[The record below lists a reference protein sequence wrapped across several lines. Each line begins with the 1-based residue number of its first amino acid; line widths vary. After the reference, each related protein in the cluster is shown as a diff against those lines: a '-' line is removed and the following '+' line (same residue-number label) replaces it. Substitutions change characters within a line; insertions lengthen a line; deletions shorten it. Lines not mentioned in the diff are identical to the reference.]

1 MSVTWSRLAGDTS
14 RFAVELELVSDPDD
28 GKGADAET
36 SASWGTLKIW
46 VEGQNLTS
54 HTVEDQSPR
63 HVNWYL
69 LPLLEWLATNWDALL
84 HEERPPVEPDG
95 DTATEALQAGR
106 YAPPT
111 YEPDDA
117 GKWEQ
122 RWYDWWQRHALRA
135 ARDGGIFPNVV
146 LRRWRD
152 LVEISWDSEQL
163 AGAPADLRFAVP
175 SGQARLWPADVADP
189 LYTVAMDATEQLAQR
204 LPESKRIA
212 LLKRTLGALDD
223 KKRSP
228 RRLLW
233 MVDAIPKGRAARQW
247 RRVTQT
253 LEKAPAR
260 VRDAALATSSDGL
273 VITGSCHAALLF
285 GAVSP
290 SLGNTDVTKLAQVL
304 IDSYAPKGAHGPL
317 SDIGRPEPL
326 ESYRGPAWDH
336 GWVLAEE
343 VLEELKPIGHWID
356 IQGVLKKLKIP
367 VIDLELE
374 DSSIRG
380 VSIAGQHHQYTICIN
395 PTYRDGDANEVRRFT
410 LAHELCHLLFDQGKD
425 KKVAVASGPW
435 APRDIERRANAFAA
449 MFLMPRDLVRLA
461 CREAGPLNSLNGV
474 SDVAH
479 TLHMS
484 VTATIHHLAN
494 LNVIDRGEREDL
506 LARQAKESAQRS
518 TGKSDPVRG

>member
-1 MSVTWSRLAGDTS
+1 
-14 RFAVELELVSDPDD
+14 
-28 GKGADAET
+28 
-36 SASWGTLKIW
+36 
-46 VEGQNLTS
+46 
-54 HTVEDQSPR
+54 
-63 HVNWYL
+63 
-69 LPLLEWLATNWDALL
+69 
-84 HEERPPVEPDG
+84 
-95 DTATEALQAGR
+95 
-106 YAPPT
+106 
-111 YEPDDA
+111 
-117 GKWEQ
+117 
-122 RWYDWWQRHALRA
+122 
-135 ARDGGIFPNVV
+135 
-146 LRRWRD
+146 
-152 LVEISWDSEQL
+152 
-163 AGAPADLRFAVP
+163 
-175 SGQARLWPADVADP
+175 
-189 LYTVAMDATEQLAQR
+189 MDATEQLAKR
-204 LPESKRIA
+204 LPDSKRIA
-212 LLKRTLGALDD
+212 LLKRNLVAIND

-233 MVDAIPKGRAARQW
+233 MVDAIPSQGRAARQW

-253 LEKAPAR
+253 LQSAPAA
-260 VRDAALATSSDGL
+260 VCEAALATSSDGL

-304 IDSYAPKGAHGPL
+304 IDSYAPNGAHGPL

-343 VLEELKPIGHWID
+343 VLEELKPTGQWID
-356 IQGVLKKLKIP
+356 IQGLLKKLKIP

-380 VSIAGQHHQYTICIN
+380 VSIAGRHHQYTICIN

-461 CREAGPLNSLNGV
+461 CRDAGPLNSLNGV

-494 LNVIDRGEREDL
+494 LNVIDRSEREDL
-506 LARQAKESAQRS
+506 LACQAKESAQRS
-518 TGKSDPVRG
+518 TGKIDPVRG